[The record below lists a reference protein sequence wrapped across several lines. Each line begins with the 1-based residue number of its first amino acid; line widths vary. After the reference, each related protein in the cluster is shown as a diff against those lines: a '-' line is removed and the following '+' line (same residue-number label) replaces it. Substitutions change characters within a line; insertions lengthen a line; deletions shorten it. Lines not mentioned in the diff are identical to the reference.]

1 MRKEIKAE
9 MEARIDSVM
18 SNADNDNIRNTEMAR
33 IEVERIKAEA
43 QKESDRLD
51 REEAATTTHELYQSY
66 ITAGFTEEQAW
77 TLVQIVMSNATKRTL
92 F

>member
-1 MRKEIKAE
+1 MRKEIEAG

-18 SNADNDNIRNTEMAR
+18 SNVDNDNIRNIEMAR
-33 IEVERIKAEA
+33 AEVERIKAEA
-43 QKESDRLD
+43 QEESDRLD
-51 REEAATTTHELYQSY
+51 REKAAQATHDIYQSY

>member
-1 MRKEIKAE
+1 MRKEIEAE

-18 SNADNDNIRNTEMAR
+18 SNVDNDNIRNTEMAR
-33 IEVERIKAEA
+33 AEVERIKVEA
-43 QKESDRLD
+43 QEESDRLD
-51 REEAATTTHELYQSY
+51 TEKAGKATRDIYQSY
-66 ITAGFTEEQAW
+66 INAGFTEEQAW

>member
-9 MEARIDSVM
+9 LEARIASVQ
-18 SNADNDNIRNTEMAR
+18 SNHSKNIAENENFAQVE
-33 IEVERIKAEA
+33 IERIKAEA
-43 QKESDRLD
+43 QEESDRID
-51 REEAATTTHELYQSY
+51 MEKAGESTWNIYQSY
-66 ITAGFTEEQAW
+66 IKAGFTEEQAW

>member
-1 MRKEIKAE
+1 MRKEIKAN
-9 MEARIDSVM
+9 MEARIASLKERTEANLSQE
-18 SNADNDNIRNTEMAR
+18 SNFAQSE
-33 IEVERIKAEA
+33 IENIKAEA

-51 REEAATTTHELYQSY
+51 REEAATATYDLYQSY
-66 ITAGFTEEQAW
+66 IKSGFTEKQSW

>member
-9 MEARIDSVM
+9 SEARIASVQ
-18 SNADNDNIRNTEMAR
+18 SNHSKNIADI
-33 IEVERIKAEA
+33 ERIKAEA
-43 QKESDRLD
+43 QEESDRID
-51 REEAATTTHELYQSY
+51 MEKAGETTWNIYQSY
-66 ITAGFTEEQAW
+66 IKAGFTEEQAW

>member
-9 MEARIDSVM
+9 MEARIASVQENH
-18 SNADNDNIRNTEMAR
+18 SKNISDNENY
-33 IEVERIKAEA
+33 A
-43 QKESDRLD
+43 QAESDRLD
-51 REEAATTTHELYQSY
+51 TEKAAQSTFDIYQSY
-66 ITAGFTEEQAW
+66 IKAGFSEEQAW

>member
-9 MEARIDSVM
+9 MEARIASVQENH
-18 SNADNDNIRNTEMAR
+18 SKNISDNENYAQAEI
-33 IEVERIKAEA
+33 ERIMADA
-43 QKESDRLD
+43 QAESDRLD
-51 REEAATTTHELYQSY
+51 TEKAAQSTFDIYQSY
-66 ITAGFTEEQAW
+66 IKAGFSEEQAW